1 MRILLIHNKYK
12 QPGGE
17 DTVFQSE
24 SELLTRH
31 GHIVDHLLFD
41 NSEIKSFFDKCLAG
55 LRTIYNPASA
65 RCLQERID
73 QFQPQVIH
81 VHNFVPLVSPSIL
94 FVAKR
99 NNIPVVLTLHNY
111 RLICPSATLF
121 HQNAIYEKSI
131 GSFFPL
137 HAILK
142 GVYRNSSMQTAAI
155 ACMTAWHNLIGTWRY
170 KVEFYITLTQFAR
183 EKFRNSTLSIPVE
196 KLVVKPNFVVNRG
209 KGALKRKDNFLYVGR
224 LTEEKGIRTLLN
236 AAQLHNFPLTIIGDG
251 PLRKLVEDSARTN
264 EAIKYLGYQDRE
276 VVLEQL
282 KLCKALIF
290 PSIWYEGFPMTILEA
305 FSVGTVVVASRL
317 GGMAEII
324 QNRVNGL
331 HFEAGNARDL
341 VARILEMSGQ
351 DEWLRYMSGNAR
363 LTYLEHYTPEK
374 NYIML
379 TDIYDQAIASKL
391 HTHSTAR
398 QMPVFKSAASF

>member
-31 GHIVDHLLFD
+31 GHIVDHLVFD
-41 NSEIKSFFDKCLAG
+41 NADIKTFFDRCLSG
-55 LRTIYNPASA
+55 LRTIYNRASA
-65 RCLQERID
+65 RCLEERIN

-81 VHNFVPLVSPSIL
+81 IHNFVPLVSPSVL

-99 NNIPVVLTLHNY
+99 NKIPVVLTLHNY

-121 HQNAIYEKSI
+121 HGNAIYEKSI
-131 GSFFPL
+131 RSFFPF
-137 HAILK
+137 HAIMK
-142 GVYRNSSMQTAAI
+142 GVYRNSSIQTAAI
-155 ACMTAWHNLIGTWRY
+155 ACMTAWHNLIGTWRN

-183 EKFRNSTLSIPVE
+183 DKFRSSALSIPDE

-209 KGALKRKDNFLYVGR
+209 KGPEKRKDFFLYVGR
-224 LTEEKGIRTLLN
+224 LTEEKGIRTLLQ

-251 PLRKLVEDSARTN
+251 PLRKLVEDAAKKTTS
-264 EAIKYLGYQDRE
+264 IKYLGYQNNDGVME
-276 VVLEQL
+276 HL
-282 KLCKALIF
+282 KTCKALIF

-305 FSVGTVVVASRL
+305 FSVGTVVLASRL

-331 HFEAGNARDL
+331 HFEAGNANDL
-341 VARILEMSGQ
+341 VTRILEMSGQ

-391 HTHSTAR
+391 HMHSSTR
-398 QMPVFKSAASF
+398 QMPLFRNAASF

>member
-1 MRILLIHNKYK
+1 M
-12 QPGGE
+12 
-17 DTVFQSE
+17 
-24 SELLTRH
+24 
-31 GHIVDHLLFD
+31 
-41 NSEIKSFFDKCLAG
+41 
-55 LRTIYNPASA
+55 
-65 RCLQERID
+65 
-73 QFQPQVIH
+73 
-81 VHNFVPLVSPSIL
+81 
-94 FVAKR
+94 AKR

-121 HQNAIYEKSI
+121 HENAIYEKSI
-131 GSFFPL
+131 RSLFPF

-142 GVYRNSSMQTAAI
+142 GVYRNSSIQTAAI
-155 ACMTAWHNLIGTWRY
+155 ACMTAWHNLIGTWKH
-170 KVEFYITLTQFAR
+170 KVTFYIALTQFAR
-183 EKFRNSTLSIPVE
+183 EKFSNSALSIPGE

-209 KGALKRKDNFLYVGR
+209 KGPAKRKDYFLYVGR
-224 LTEEKGIRTLLN
+224 LTEEKGIRTLLQ
-236 AAQLHNFPLTIIGDG
+236 AAQLYNFPVTIIGDG
-251 PLRKLVEDSARTN
+251 PLRNLVEDSAKTSTN
-264 EAIKYLGYQDRE
+264 VKYLGYQNRE
-276 VVLEQL
+276 VVMEHL
-282 KLCKALIF
+282 KFCRALIF
-290 PSIWYEGFPMTILEA
+290 PSIWYEGFPITILEA
-305 FSVGTVVVASRL
+305 FSVGTVVLASRL

-331 HFEAGNARDL
+331 HFEAGNASDL

-391 HTHSTAR
+391 HAHSTTR